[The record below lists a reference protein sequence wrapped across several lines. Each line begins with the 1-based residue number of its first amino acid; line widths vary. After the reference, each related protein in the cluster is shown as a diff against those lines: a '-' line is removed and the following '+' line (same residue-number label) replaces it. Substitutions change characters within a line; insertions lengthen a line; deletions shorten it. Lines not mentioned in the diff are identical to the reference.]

1 MRFALLITI
10 SLLLTWPSKAQDPY
24 LTGTCAP
31 SQAETYLEVGN
42 VRARII
48 NNGNL
53 FWHGS
58 PYVYEV
64 PAGEGVQAVFSAG
77 FLVSGFIDDD
87 VRAAGS
93 TYGPFE
99 FWSGPI
105 PEDGSAPIDCEPF
118 DRIWELDNDRDLKM
132 DSPAS
137 SPSEQVSQWPADLD
151 APYIDVNGFPGYQP
165 EQGDYPEMYGDEQVF
180 WIMNDRGNEHKRFNS
195 KPLGIEVQ
203 AHAFGFNTAGDLANT
218 TFYRYRIEN
227 KGSSTIRDMAVGMFA
242 DIDLGAPFDDYVGTD
257 TSSSMLYFYNADNDD
272 DAQNGGYGTAPPA
285 IGISI
290 IEAAHVNR
298 TLPSDVGG
306 GPGEFTTSTVW
317 PPGGAGYM
325 GDAGTTEDL
334 YHYMTDSWK
343 NGETRTEGGNGSGF
357 SEIPMPFTF
366 PGDPV
371 TGQFWSEVNPNRTD
385 DSVQPA
391 DRRGF
396 ISHGTF
402 DLAPGEWA
410 RFTFAFVW
418 ARGTNHLDSVTELR
432 EAAQYIHSIKN
443 VILAPR
449 DRGSGDFIDGN
460 PPATPQFPFWVDEP
474 YPNPADNYLTLR
486 ASFNKSGPISIRVI
500 DSLGRTRLEQ
510 THQAQSAGEQSLEL
524 DTSSLTP
531 GAYTVSVESWSHRA
545 SHSFVVLR

>member
-1 MRFALLITI
+1 MRFALLII

-24 LTGTCAP
+24 STGTCAP

-42 VRARII
+42 VRARIV

-53 FWHGS
+53 FWHNR
-58 PYVYEV
+58 PNVYEV
-64 PAGEGVQAVFSAG
+64 PAGEGVQAVFSSS

-118 DRIWELDNDRDLKM
+118 DRLWELDHGRDLHL

-180 WIMNDRGNEHKRFNS
+180 WIMNDRGNEHKRFHS

-272 DAQNGGYGTAPPA
+272 DGYYGTAPPA
-285 IGISI
+285 IGISV
-290 IEAAHVNR
+290 IEASHQNGG
-298 TLPSDVGG
+298 LPSDTGG
-306 GPGEFTTSTVW
+306 GPSEYATATIM
-317 PPGGAGYM
+317 PPGGAGFE
-325 GDAGTTEDL
+325 GDPFTAE
-334 YHYMTDSWK
+334 HIHNYMTGRWK
-343 NGETRTEGGNGSGF
+343 NGWTRTEGGNGYGF
-357 SEIPMPFTF
+357 SEIPMPFAF

-371 TGQFWSEVNPNRTD
+371 TGQYWSELNAGGNGETIA
-385 DSVQPA
+385 PA
-391 DRRGF
+391 DRRGYVSF
-396 ISHGTF
+396 GTF

-410 RFTFAFVW
+410 RFTFAYVW
-418 ARGTNHLDSVTELR
+418 ARGTDHLDSVTELR

-460 PPATPQFPFWVDEP
+460 PPESPQFPFWVDEP
-474 YPNPADNYLTLR
+474 YPNPADDRLTLR
-486 ASFNKSGPISIRVI
+486 ASFDKSGPVSIRVI

-510 THQAQSAGEQSLEL
+510 THPAQSAGEQSLQL

-531 GAYTVSVESWSHRA
+531 GAYTVTVESWSHRA